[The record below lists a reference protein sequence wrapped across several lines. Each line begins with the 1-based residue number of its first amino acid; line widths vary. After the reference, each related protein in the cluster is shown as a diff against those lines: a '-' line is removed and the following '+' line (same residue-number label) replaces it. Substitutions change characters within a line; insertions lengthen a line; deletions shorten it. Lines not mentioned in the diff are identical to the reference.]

1 MISLV
6 GYGKGRV
13 PVFPCAFSRVSCF
26 LAAAL
31 LTFTLSFVPAK
42 AQDYLLAGQDKL
54 TIRVVEWQTIEG
66 TFRSWDAVNGDY
78 TVTANGS
85 ISLPFLGQIEVEG
98 RTTTDVAEEIG
109 ESLQQKFGLSDRPE
123 ASVQLLEHRPF
134 YISGEVSSPGS
145 YPYVPGLNVL
155 KAVSIAGGAR
165 RPDYGMRAERD
176 VLTAKGN
183 AEVFAE
189 EQVRLLVR
197 RARILAEIEGKDSF
211 EMPAEIAERPDAG
224 SIVADERAIMSSRQ
238 NRQKLRLDA
247 LADLKQLLTSEIE
260 TLEQKTRTQQR
271 QIELER
277 KELESIGS
285 LADQGL
291 VVNTRVLAAERSI
304 AELEGRLLDLET
316 AILRARQDFNRA
328 EQDAIELE
336 NSMDAELATD
346 RQRVEAELIAVN
358 LRLQTQRSLMSEAL
372 SFSTMSALAIGEGP
386 MIAYK
391 IVRTVDGETKELS
404 AREDTSV
411 LPGDIVKVE
420 PLGVAI
426 Q

>member
-1 MISLV
+1 MMSTAW
-6 GYGKGRV
+6 YGKDRAL
-13 PVFPCAFSRVSCF
+13 VFPRPFSRVSCL

-31 LTFTLSFVPAK
+31 LTFVLPAA
-42 AQDYLLAGQDKL
+42 AQDYLLGGQDKL
-54 TIRVVEWQTIEG
+54 TVRVVEWQTIEG

-78 TVTANGS
+78 TVAANGN
-85 ISLPFLGQIEVEG
+85 ISLPFLGQVSVEG
-98 RTTTDVAEEIG
+98 RTTADVASEIG
-109 ESLQQKFGLSDRPE
+109 EALQQKFGLSDRPE
-123 ASVQLLEHRPF
+123 ASVELLEHRPF
-134 YISGEVSSPGS
+134 YVSGEVTSPGR
-145 YPYVPGLNVL
+145 YPYVPDLNVL
-155 KAVSIAGGAR
+155 KAVSIAGGTR

-183 AEVFAE
+183 AEVFAD

-197 RARILAEIEGKDSF
+197 RARIVAEVEGADSF
-211 EMPAEIAERPDAG
+211 DTPQEIADRPDAE
-224 SIVADERAIMSSRQ
+224 SIMEDERAIMSSRQ
-238 NRQKLRLDA
+238 NRQRLRLEA
-247 LADLKQLLTSEIE
+247 LEDLKQLLTSEIE
-260 TLEQKTRTQQR
+260 TLQQKTTTQER
-271 QIELER
+271 QIDLER

-304 AELEGRLLDLET
+304 ADLEGRLLDFET

-358 LRLQTQRSLMSEAL
+358 LKLETQRGLMSEAL
-372 SFSTMSALAIGEGP
+372 NFSTMSALIVGEGP

-391 IVRTVDGETKELS
+391 IVRTTDGETRELS
-404 AREDTSV
+404 AREDTPV
-411 LPGDIVKVE
+411 LPGDIVKIE